1 MGLRRGDITTPDV
14 RNQKVNGNQEK
25 GFVSPEKKK
34 KENKKVVE
42 RSILPVRFGEKLS
55 FWQKGKGKGQ
65 DKRKKSKSLS

>member
-14 RNQKVNGNQEK
+14 RNQKVNDNQEK

-34 KENKKVVE
+34 ENKKVVE
-42 RSILPVRFGEKLS
+42 RSMLPVRFGEKVS

-65 DKRKKSKSLS
+65 DKRKKSKSPS